1 MQYILS
7 KSLENC
13 EGNFFLKTNLRQNK
27 QKAMK
32 NTFEK
37 EICCT
42 FVLKTKHNNSAV
54 KINKTNEKD

>member
-27 QKAMK
+27 QKARK

-37 EICCT
+37 KYV
-42 FVLKTKHNNSAV
+42 VLLS
-54 KINKTNEKD
+54 

>member
-1 MQYILS
+1 
-7 KSLENC
+7 
-13 EGNFFLKTNLRQNK
+13 
-27 QKAMK
+27 MK
-32 NTFEK
+32 NTFEE

>member
-1 MQYILS
+1 MQRGFLF
-7 KSLENC
+7 ENK
-13 EGNFFLKTNLRQNK
+13 FAVKQTKT
-27 QKAMK
+27 MK

>member
-13 EGNFFLKTNLRQNK
+13 KEDFFLKTNLRQNK
-27 QKAMK
+27 QKARK